1 MDGSTTISPVETQLP
16 ADTEIFLL
24 LTYLPKDKVRQL
36 NSIIQTEEANHA
48 IIRYK
53 STKGTQNVPF
63 NEKNI
68 ACWQS
73 EEINYVLLC
82 LAINLWTDK

>member
-1 MDGSTTISPVETQLP
+1 MSSYDNGTSSKLRVSERNETLFQLP
-16 ADTEIFLL
+16 NGSSFAFVKCKNAKT
-24 LTYLPKDKVRQL
+24 Q
-36 NSIIQTEEANHA
+36 N
-48 IIRYK
+48 YK
-53 STKGTQNVPF
+53 NKKGTQNVPF

-82 LAINLWTDK
+82 MAINLWTDK